1 MKGPSSNVGDGVRV
15 PCVGFAVP
23 LERYHV
29 SHRWTLV
36 PLALLCA
43 ASLAAQQPPAAAP
56 HAGMPAM
63 RMHDGMMADP
73 AMEHMMDAMMAG
85 MEYMPQH
92 LLAMKDTLKLTADQV
107 TRITAI
113 GQRAKTSHDA
123 ALAAAMPHL
132 DEMAQA
138 TDTAAKKHHFIA
150 AHDAMGEAHWAMLNA
165 ALQAKAVLTDAQ
177 RAQVSGMMER
187 HN

>member
-1 MKGPSSNVGDGVRV
+1 M
-15 PCVGFAVP
+15 
-23 LERYHV
+23 

-43 ASLAAQQPPAAAP
+43 GSLAAQQPPAAAP
-56 HAGMPAM
+56 HAGMHGMP
-63 RMHDGMMADP
+63 MHDGMMADP
-73 AMEHMMDAMMAG
+73 AMQHMMDAMMAG

-92 LLAMKDTLKLTADQV
+92 LLAMKDTLKLTADQI

-123 ALAAAMPHL
+123 ALAVAMPHL

-150 AHDAMGEAHWAMLNA
+150 AHDAMGEAHWAMLSA
-165 ALQAKAVLTDAQ
+165 AMQAKTVLTDAQ
-177 RAQVSGMMER
+177 RAQLSGMMER